1 MQGTYPRERGIWAMA
16 VLGLVLIIT
25 HLAFATLSFAETQS
39 ERIAS
44 ILSKADPDYGEYLAG
59 QCVTCHHSKGEI
71 MGIPSIIGLPDVYF
85 VQTMLDYK
93 YAREER
99 TNVAMVNIAKNLS
112 DDELGSLA
120 QYFSNQQAE

>member
-1 MQGTYPRERGIWAMA
+1 MQGTYPRGQGIWAM
-16 VLGLVLIIT
+16 VVPGLVLIVT

-59 QCVTCHHSKGEI
+59 QCLTCHHSEGEST
-71 MGIPSIIGLPDVYF
+71 GIPSIVGLPDVYF
-85 VQTMLDYK
+85 IQAMLDYK
-93 YAREER
+93 HAREER
-99 TNVAMVNIAKNLS
+99 TNLAMVNIAKNLS